1 MLRKVTTYLK
11 GSYQELRKVSWPSRS
26 KLLRTTGV
34 VVVGVVIATAVLGL
48 IDAALIRL
56 LGFIIA

>member
-1 MLRKVTTYLK
+1 MLRKLTAYLK
-11 GSYQELRKVSWPSRS
+11 GSYQELRKVSWPTRS
-26 KLLRTTGV
+26 KLLRTTGI

>member
-1 MLRKVTTYLK
+1 MLSKVTAYLK
-11 GSYQELRKVSWPSRS
+11 GSYQELRKVTWPSRS

-34 VVVGVVIATAVLGL
+34 VVIGVAIGTAVLGL

-56 LGFIIA
+56 LGLIIA

>member
-1 MLRKVTTYLK
+1 MLSKVTAYLK

-34 VVVGVVIATAVLGL
+34 VVIGVAIGTAVLGL

-56 LGFIIA
+56 LGLIIA

>member
-1 MLRKVTTYLK
+1 MLGKVTTYLK

-34 VVVGVVIATAVLGL
+34 VVIGVAIGTAVLGL
-48 IDAALIRL
+48 IDAAIIRL